1 MKPTRLVRTA
11 AAGSGAAGYTLLETL
26 VALSLVALLIGAVLQ
41 SMRWVTVVSSFG
53 SRAAQVTAIEAG
65 ASALTDLLAAAV
77 ITAQPA
83 PPFIGDDRG
92 FAFDMVSDGVVTAPG
107 HVRVTVRARPAG
119 EGRMDLAASFA
130 PASGEGPAAT
140 TALFENLTAVRV
152 QYFGQDDAGKPM
164 SWRGSWTNPGVR
176 PALLLLE
183 IESDLGGTVLRLP
196 LYARVG
202 RQSGIVAGRS

>member
-1 MKPTRLVRTA
+1 MKPTPSVRTA
-11 AAGSGAAGYTLLETL
+11 AAGSAAAGYTLLETL

-53 SRAAQVTAIEAG
+53 NRAAQVTAIEAG
-65 ASALTDLLAAAV
+65 ANALTDLLAAAV
-77 ITAQPA
+77 LTTQSA
-83 PPFIGDDRG
+83 PRFIGDERS
-92 FAFDMVSDGVVTAPG
+92 FAFDMVSDGVVTPPG

-119 EGRMDLAASFA
+119 EGRIDLAASFA
-130 PASGEGPAAT
+130 PAAGDGSSAT

-152 QYFGQDDAGKPM
+152 QYFGQDDGGSPR
-164 SWRGSWTNPGVR
+164 SWRGSWTNPSVL

-183 IESDLGGTVLRLP
+183 IESDVGGAVLRLP

-202 RQSGIVAGRS
+202 RQSGIFAGRI